1 MHSLTEK
8 STRMMRHLLY
18 PLSILCFTS
27 LVCVTVAES
36 PAPSDCQDGWSSCD
50 SSLWVSSTYNSP
62 DPLTPYAPGD
72 VRGPLEYEVKFS
84 CRGRRNGYYADLD
97 HSCKVWHYCNTTREI
112 DQYKRIFSWTY
123 MHYSYVCPQPGTRYD
138 QVLRECVPESKAIVR
153 CQESE
158 LYYPKE
164 DYVSDVPIVV
174 SSNNRLVP
182 VRCPTTQ
189 SGVKCQIQNDHI
201 KLKGC
206 PESPGVVVKF
216 YSSLPEVD
224 ASSYFGV
231 NEVIT
236 TLAPPRT
243 PSSYSSFDADS
254 DANDDSVDEDEDDGG
269 LRAPAEASSSV
280 APPLPIAPPS
290 SPVDTDSNDEAAHPI
305 PVVSEGPIQEV
316 ASTEASVTP
325 APRPL
330 VTRRPPIVPRGPA
343 LVPVSSFGRP
353 NPFRFRDTPEVT
365 ARKTIVQNADVAG
378 NRKHLSPVH
387 SVTNRVRQ
395 EAHDEERVVF
405 PPRSSHTVAPAFSA
419 NDEVALPITPVAPV
433 VREKLDTSFN
443 CNGRVYGYYA
453 DVKNECKIYHVCAP
467 KLTNGVQS
475 YQHYSFICADGLVF
489 DQQRVTCV
497 PQEDVSLECSH
508 AESYYAN
515 RLHHQVLAS
524 PALVPAVIPSV
535 VPAVSP
541 VRAVPAVNRPVSGPR
556 TVTVLTVRSTGKHDG
571 AHVAHSPSAV
581 GQSGER
587 GRQRGDQSPADEEEV
602 HSVSPVPQPPAVH
615 RASSHGTKSVRS
627 KQVNRDSSAKKLQ
640 SPSAQRQ
647 AYLQEHASVSPRRK
661 VVYRLK
667 KNLQAPI
674 AYSDRAPYISGYP
687 KARPSAPVARKSSQ
701 LVRSPSAQV
710 VHRPK
715 TLRYSSQVSHVIPG
729 NNNAV
734 APRYITPLVSPA
746 RTVSSNLARSS
757 ASPSG
762 RSYGGSPRALSHY
775 SPSAFYP
782 DESSSV
788 PLGSSSRIEDAESSL
803 YW

>member
-1 MHSLTEK
+1 MKHILY
-8 STRMMRHLLY
+8 LLSAY
-18 PLSILCFTS
+18 CLIFLVS
-27 LVCVTVAES
+27 LVQADS
-36 PAPSDCQDGWSSCD
+36 PVPSDCQDGWSSCD

-164 DYVSDVPIVV
+164 EYVSDVPIVV

-189 SGVKCQIQNDHI
+189 SEVKCQIQNDHI

-231 NEVIT
+231 NEVVT
-236 TLAPPRT
+236 TLSPPRS
-243 PSSYSSFDADS
+243 PSSYSSIDNDS
-254 DANDDSVDEDEDDGG
+254 DDANDDSVDEDEEDNGPK
-269 LRAPAEASSSV
+269 APVASVSSSV
-280 APPLPIAPPS
+280 APPVPIVPPS
-290 SPVDTDSNDEAAHPI
+290 SS
-305 PVVSEGPIQEV
+305 VVPESHDEV
-316 ASTEASVTP
+316 ADPLPAVVPVTPSRFVPSTEASVTAAPPP
-325 APRPL
+325 A
-330 VTRRPPIVPRGPA
+330 VTRRAPIVPRGPA
-343 LVPVSSFGRP
+343 LIPMSSFGRP
-353 NPFRFRDTPEVT
+353 KPFRFRDTPEVT
-365 ARKTIVQNADVAG
+365 ARKTIVQNSDVASS
-378 NRKHLSPVH
+378 RKHSSPVH
-387 SVTNRVRQ
+387 SVANRVRQ

-405 PPRSSHTVAPAFSA
+405 PPRLSHTVAPAV
-419 NDEVALPITPVAPV
+419 NDEVALPITPVAPL
-433 VREKLDTSFN
+433 VRGKLDTSFD

-475 YQHYSFICADGLVF
+475 YEHYSFICADGLVF

-497 PQEDVSLECSH
+497 PQEDTSIECSE

-524 PALVPAVIPSV
+524 PVVVPSIIPSV
-535 VPAVSP
+535 VPVVSP
-541 VRAVPAVNRPVSGPR
+541 VRVVPAVNRPVNGPSR

-571 AHVAHSPSAV
+571 AQVAHSPSAV
-581 GQSGER
+581 SER
-587 GRQRGDQSPADEEEV
+587 ARQRGDQSPVEDDEV
-602 HSVSPVPQPPAVH
+602 HSVSPVAQLPAVH
-615 RASSHGTKSVRS
+615 RALNHGTKSIRS
-627 KQVNRDSSAKKLQ
+627 KKVNRDSSVKKFH
-640 SPSAQRQ
+640 SPSSRRQ
-647 AYLQEHASVSPRRK
+647 AYSREAAPASPRRK

-667 KNLQAPI
+667 KNFRAPI
-674 AYSDRAPYISGYP
+674 PFTQRAPYISGYS
-687 KARPSAPVARKSSQ
+687 KVSSSSAPVARKSSQ
-701 LVRSPSAQV
+701 LVRSPS
-710 VHRPK
+710 P
-715 TLRYSSQVSHVIPG
+715 QVSHQSKKLHYSSHVSHEISG
-729 NNNAV
+729 NNVAV
-734 APRYITPLVSPA
+734 APQYITPLVSPA
-746 RTVSSNLARSS
+746 RAVSANVLRSPS
-757 ASPSG
+757 VRSYTAAASP
-762 RSYGGSPRALSHY
+762 RTLSHI